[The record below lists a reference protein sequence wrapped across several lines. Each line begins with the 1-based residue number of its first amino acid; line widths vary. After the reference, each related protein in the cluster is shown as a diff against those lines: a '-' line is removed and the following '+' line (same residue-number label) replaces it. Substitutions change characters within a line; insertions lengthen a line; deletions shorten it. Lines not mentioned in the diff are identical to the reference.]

1 VKNPEMGAFQV
12 PVILNEVKD
21 LSSVSRYDRRLPGD
35 CCGRSSFALLR
46 MTVLF
51 HAALV
56 PGMLAQDD
64 GPFGMTTCSLVHNVP
79 SEHSTRA
86 WRT

>member
-1 VKNPEMGAFQV
+1 M

-21 LSSVSRYDRRLPGD
+21 LSIVSCHDRRLPGD
-35 CCGRSSFALLR
+35 CCGRRFFTSFR

-56 PGMLAQDD
+56 LVLVLVPRMLAQDD
-64 GPFGMTTCSLVHNVP
+64 HCGVSRVL
-79 SEHSTRA
+79 RA
-86 WRT
+86 TSD